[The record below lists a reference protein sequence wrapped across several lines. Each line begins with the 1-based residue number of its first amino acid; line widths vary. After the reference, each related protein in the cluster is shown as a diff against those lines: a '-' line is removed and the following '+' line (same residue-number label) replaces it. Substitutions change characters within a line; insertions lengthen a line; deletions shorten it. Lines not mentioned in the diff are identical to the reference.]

1 MNKNSSTDSSKSIYV
16 GNIDPRVTK
25 EQLYEIFIQFGI
37 VNKIRYP
44 KDKISQD
51 YQGYAFIEF
60 SNENDLNYI
69 LKLANAKNSN
79 NGNIIRLYDRWLRIR
94 RTGDNNN
101 NNNSS
106 NTKNDKSNENINDI
120 PLAKIII
127 ENLDNTI
134 DLKTITRI
142 VTKFGKIY
150 KPVEFFSNNNDDDE
164 EGANLNT
171 VQNCYIYFNY
181 YRDADNAI
189 KTLNGTHI
197 GNQNVIVKYAKRSQG
212 QKGYYGSK
220 IDRLMNNEAEKHGL
234 L

>member
-1 MNKNSSTDSSKSIYV
+1 MNKDSSTNSSKSIYV
-16 GNIDPRVTK
+16 GNIDPRVNK

-44 KDKISQD
+44 KDKISQN

-69 LKLANAKNSN
+69 LKLANAKSSN

-101 NNNSS
+101 NNS
-106 NTKNDKSNENINDI
+106 NKTKNESNKSNENINDI
-120 PLAKIII
+120 PLAKIAI

-142 VTKFGKIY
+142 INKFGKIY
-150 KPVEFFSNNNDDDE
+150 KPIEFFNDDED
-164 EGANLNT
+164 NSLNI
-171 VQNCYIYFNY
+171 VRNCYTYFNY

-197 GNQNVIVKYAKRSQG
+197 GNQNVIVKYAKRPQG

>member
-1 MNKNSSTDSSKSIYV
+1 MNKDSSTNSSKSIYV

-44 KDKISQD
+44 KDKISQN

-69 LKLANAKNSN
+69 IKLANAKSSNS
-79 NGNIIRLYDRWLRIR
+79 GNIIKLYDRWLRIR

-101 NNNSS
+101 NNNNS
-106 NTKNDKSNENINDI
+106 NDKTKNKSNENTNDI

-127 ENLDNTI
+127 ENLDKTI

-142 VTKFGKIY
+142 INKFGKIY
-150 KPVEFFSNNNDDDE
+150 KPIEFFNNSDDDE
-164 EGANLNT
+164 NDLNI